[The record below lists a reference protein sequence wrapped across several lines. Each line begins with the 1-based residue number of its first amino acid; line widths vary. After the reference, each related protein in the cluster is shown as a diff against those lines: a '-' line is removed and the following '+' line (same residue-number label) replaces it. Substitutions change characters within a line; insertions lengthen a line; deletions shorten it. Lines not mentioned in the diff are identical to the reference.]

1 MPIKIAFPGP
11 LSLPCEALLFSYL
24 LWAEK
29 DSEKKG
35 SGKGMKCPEGWRGEE
50 KQEQAPCVEIQA
62 GEREERESGVQAGMA
77 KMQRGSAV
85 QGTGRETPTKKR
97 PSRENKK
104 IQEVSLRQA
113 MLIEQDSHLP
123 MSRAQEAME
132 GECARHIL
140 LSALLCSSPSCL
152 ICQLKAIFCFPQAIV
167 IPDIV
172 ASLPD

>member
-1 MPIKIAFPGP
+1 MKHFCSVISSG
-11 LSLPCEALLFSYL
+11 LRETLQ
-24 LWAEK
+24 
-29 DSEKKG
+29 KKG

-113 MLIEQDSHLP
+113 LLMGKWECHSKIFYHHLLGFRGKSEAHSVCMICIEISFWYYFP
-123 MSRAQEAME
+123 AYV
-132 GECARHIL
+132 IL
-140 LSALLCSSPSCL
+140 
-152 ICQLKAIFCFPQAIV
+152 V
-167 IPDIV
+167 G
-172 ASLPD
+172 